1 MTGQIRKIVRENI
14 VTLVFIVL
22 CVLGFIASGQT
33 FSYVFSE
40 VSNRLFR
47 NFGLVFSLVIPV
59 IAGIGLNFGIVLGA
73 MAAQAAFIFVTHW
86 RVQGVLALVLVALIS
101 TPLAIVLGWL
111 LGRLFNKTKGQEM
124 ITGMITG
131 FFANG
136 IYQLFFLVL
145 IGTLIPMSDDRI
157 MIYNGIGIKDTLKF
171 EDSVAGALDNI
182 WKVRLDK
189 IYWVFLLAGMVC
201 LGLFLL
207 KAWKEKAPGWKNRA
221 AAYGAWEALFLV
233 MLGLCLGNAD
243 VQMALKFTNIPMVP
257 LVLMGLMGLLVNR
270 VLKTRLGQDFRAI
283 GTSMKVAAASGIDV
297 DRTRIVAII
306 LSTILAAWG
315 QIIFLQ
321 NIGNFNTYSSH
332 EKVGLFAVAAIL
344 VGGASTRKATVKQC
358 IIGIV
363 LFHTLFVIAPLAGK
377 ALLNDAA
384 YGEYFREAISYG
396 VITLSLVLHISSRKT
411 RKGSS
416 GRQRTAK
423 AAQTV

>member
-1 MTGQIRKIVRENI
+1 MTGQMKKILKENI

-22 CVLGFIASGQT
+22 CLLGFIASGQT

-86 RVQGVLALVLVALIS
+86 RIQGVAALILVVLIS
-101 TPLAIVLGWL
+101 TPLSIFFGWL
-111 LGRLFNKTKGQEM
+111 LGKLFNKTKGQEM

-145 IGTLIPMSDDRI
+145 IGTLIPMKDDRI

-171 EDSVAGALDNI
+171 EDSVANALDNI
-182 WKVRLDK
+182 WKIRLDK
-189 IYWVFLLAGMVC
+189 IYWVFVLTGMVC
-201 LGLFLL
+201 LGIWI
-207 KAWKEKAPGWKNRA
+207 WKTRKEQAPGYRNRLA
-221 AAYGAWEALFLV
+221 VYGAWEVALLV
-233 MLGLCLGNAD
+233 ILVLCLCNGD
-243 VQMALKFTNIPMVP
+243 VQMALKFTSIPMVP
-257 LVLMGLMGLLVNR
+257 LILMVLMGLMVNV
-270 VLKTRLGQDFRAI
+270 VLKTKLGQDFRAI
-283 GTSMKVAAASGIDV
+283 GTSQKVAAASGIDV

-332 EKVGLFAVAAIL
+332 EKVSLFAVAAIL
-344 VGGASTRKATVKQC
+344 VGGASTKKATVKQC
-358 IIGIV
+358 IIGII

-396 VITLSLVLHISSRKT
+396 VITLSLVLHISSRK
-411 RKGSS
+411 KG
-416 GRQRTAK
+416 RR
-423 AAQTV
+423 V

>member
-1 MTGQIRKIVRENI
+1 MTGQMKKILKENI

-22 CVLGFIASGQT
+22 CLLGFIASGQT

-86 RVQGVLALVLVALIS
+86 RIQGVAALILVVLIS
-101 TPLAIVLGWL
+101 TPLSIFFGWL
-111 LGRLFNKTKGQEM
+111 LGKLFNKTKGQEM

-145 IGTLIPMSDDRI
+145 IGTLIPMKDDRI

-171 EDSVAGALDNI
+171 EDSVANALDNI

-189 IYWVFLLAGMVC
+189 IYWVFVLTGMVC
-201 LGLFLL
+201 LGIRIW
-207 KAWKEKAPGWKNRA
+207 KAWREQAPGYRNRLA
-221 AAYGAWEALFLV
+221 VYGAWEAALLV
-233 MLGLCLGNAD
+233 ILALCLCNGD
-243 VQMALKFTNIPMVP
+243 VQMALKFTSIPMVP
-257 LVLMGLMGLLVNR
+257 LILMVLMGLMVNV
-270 VLKTRLGQDFRAI
+270 VLKTKLGQDFRAI
-283 GTSMKVAAASGIDV
+283 GTSQKVAAASGIDV

-332 EKVGLFAVAAIL
+332 EKVSLFAVAAIL
-344 VGGASTRKATVKQC
+344 VGGASTKKATVKQC
-358 IIGIV
+358 IIGII

-396 VITLSLVLHISSRKT
+396 VITLSLVLHISSRK
-411 RKGSS
+411 KG
-416 GRQRTAK
+416 RR
-423 AAQTV
+423 V

>member
-1 MTGQIRKIVRENI
+1 MTGQIKKIWKENV

-22 CVLGFIASGQT
+22 CLLGFAASGQT

-40 VSNRLFR
+40 VSSRLFR

-86 RVQGVLALVLVALIS
+86 RFQGVAALVLVALIS
-101 TPLAIVLGWL
+101 TPLSILFGWL
-111 LGRLFNKTKGQEM
+111 LGKLFNKTKGQEM

-145 IGTLIPMSDDRI
+145 IGTQNPMKEDRI

-171 EDSVAGALDNI
+171 EDSVANALDNI
-182 WKVRLDK
+182 WKVRLDR
-189 IYWVFLLAGMVC
+189 IYWVFVLLGMVC
-201 LGLFLL
+201 LGILI
-207 KAWKEKAPGWKNRA
+207 WKTREEKAPGYRNRLA
-221 AAYGAWEALFLV
+221 VYGAWEAALLV
-233 MLGLCLGNAD
+233 VLALCLWNGD
-243 VQMALKFTNIPMVP
+243 VQMALKFTSIPMVP
-257 LVLMGLMGLLVNR
+257 LILMVLMGLMVNI
-270 VLKTRLGQDFRAI
+270 VLKTKLGQDFRAI
-283 GTSMKVAAASGIDV
+283 GTSQKVAAASGIDV

-332 EKVGLFAVAAIL
+332 EKVSLFAVAAIL

-358 IIGIV
+358 IIGII

-396 VITLSLVLHISSRKT
+396 VITLSLVLHISSRK
-411 RKGSS
+411 KGK
-416 GRQRTAK
+416 R
-423 AAQTV
+423 V

>member
-1 MTGQIRKIVRENI
+1 MTGQIKKIWKENV

-22 CVLGFIASGQT
+22 CLLGFAASGQT

-40 VSNRLFR
+40 VSSRLFR

-86 RVQGVLALVLVALIS
+86 RFQGVAALVLVALIS
-101 TPLAIVLGWL
+101 TPLSILFGWL
-111 LGRLFNKTKGQEM
+111 LGKLFNKTKGQEM

-145 IGTLIPMSDDRI
+145 IGTLIPMKDDRI

-171 EDSVAGALDNI
+171 EDSVANALDNI
-182 WKVRLDK
+182 WKVRLDR
-189 IYWVFLLAGMVC
+189 IYWVFVLLGMVC
-201 LGLFLL
+201 LGILI
-207 KAWKEKAPGWKNRA
+207 WKTREEKAPGYRNRLA
-221 AAYGAWEALFLV
+221 VYGAWEAALLV
-233 MLGLCLGNAD
+233 VLALCLWNGD
-243 VQMALKFTNIPMVP
+243 VQMALKFTSIPMVP
-257 LVLMGLMGLLVNR
+257 LILMVLMGLMVNI
-270 VLKTRLGQDFRAI
+270 VLKTKLGQDFRAI
-283 GTSMKVAAASGIDV
+283 GTSQKVAAASGIDV

-332 EKVGLFAVAAIL
+332 EKVSLFAVAAIL

-358 IIGIV
+358 IIGII

-377 ALLNDAA
+377 AQLNDAA

-396 VITLSLVLHISSRKT
+396 VITLSLVLHISSRK
-411 RKGSS
+411 KGK
-416 GRQRTAK
+416 R
-423 AAQTV
+423 V

>member
-1 MTGQIRKIVRENI
+1 MTGQIKKIWKENV

-22 CVLGFIASGQT
+22 CLLGFAASGQT

-40 VSNRLFR
+40 VSSRLFR

-86 RVQGVLALVLVALIS
+86 RFQGVAALVLVALIS
-101 TPLAIVLGWL
+101 TPLSILFGWL
-111 LGRLFNKTKGQEM
+111 LGKLFNKTKGQEM

-145 IGTLIPMSDDRI
+145 IGTLIPMKDDRI

-171 EDSVAGALDNI
+171 EDSVANALDNI
-182 WKVRLDK
+182 WKVRLDR
-189 IYWVFLLAGMVC
+189 IYWVFVLLGMVC
-201 LGLFLL
+201 LGILI
-207 KAWKEKAPGWKNRA
+207 WKTREEKAPGYRNRLA
-221 AAYGAWEALFLV
+221 VYGAWEAALLV
-233 MLGLCLGNAD
+233 VLALCLWNGD
-243 VQMALKFTNIPMVP
+243 VQMALKFTSIPMVP
-257 LVLMGLMGLLVNR
+257 LILMVLMGLMVNI
-270 VLKTRLGQDFRAI
+270 VLKTKLGQDFRAI
-283 GTSMKVAAASGIDV
+283 GTSQKVAAASGIDV

-332 EKVGLFAVAAIL
+332 EKVSLFAVAAIL

-358 IIGIV
+358 IIGII

-396 VITLSLVLHISSRKT
+396 VITLSLVLHISSRK
-411 RKGSS
+411 KGK
-416 GRQRTAK
+416 R
-423 AAQTV
+423 V

>member
-257 LVLMGLMGLLVNR
+257 LVLMVLMGLLVNR
-270 VLKTRLGQDFRAI
+270 VLKTKLGQDFRAI
-283 GTSMKVAAASGIDV
+283 GTSMK
-297 DRTRIVAII
+297 
-306 LSTILAAWG
+306 
-315 QIIFLQ
+315 
-321 NIGNFNTYSSH
+321 
-332 EKVGLFAVAAIL
+332 VAAIL

>member
-1 MTGQIRKIVRENI
+1 MTGQIKKIWKENV

-22 CVLGFIASGQT
+22 CLLGFAASGQT

-40 VSNRLFR
+40 VSSRLFR

-86 RVQGVLALVLVALIS
+86 RFQGVAALVLVALIS
-101 TPLAIVLGWL
+101 TPLSILFGWL
-111 LGRLFNKTKGQEM
+111 LGKLFNKTKGQEM

-145 IGTLIPMSDDRI
+145 IGTLIPMKDDRI

-171 EDSVAGALDNI
+171 EDSVANALDNI

-189 IYWVFLLAGMVC
+189 IYWVFVLLGMVC
-201 LGLFLL
+201 LGILI
-207 KAWKEKAPGWKNRA
+207 WKTREEKAPGYRNRLA
-221 AAYGAWEALFLV
+221 VYGAWEAALLV
-233 MLGLCLGNAD
+233 VLALCLWNGD
-243 VQMALKFTNIPMVP
+243 VQMAMKFTSIPMVP
-257 LVLMGLMGLLVNR
+257 LILMVLMGLMVNI
-270 VLKTRLGQDFRAI
+270 VLKTKLGQDFRAI
-283 GTSMKVAAASGIDV
+283 GTSQKVAAASGIDV

-332 EKVGLFAVAAIL
+332 EKVSLFAVAAIL

-358 IIGIV
+358 IIGII

-396 VITLSLVLHISSRKT
+396 VITLSLVLHISSRK
-411 RKGSS
+411 KGK
-416 GRQRTAK
+416 R
-423 AAQTV
+423 V

>member
-1 MTGQIRKIVRENI
+1 MTGQIKKIWKENV

-22 CVLGFIASGQT
+22 CLLGFAASGQT

-40 VSNRLFR
+40 VSSRLFR

-86 RVQGVLALVLVALIS
+86 RFQGVAALVLVALIS
-101 TPLAIVLGWL
+101 TLLSILFGWL
-111 LGRLFNKTKGQEM
+111 LGKLFNKTKGQEM

-145 IGTLIPMSDDRI
+145 IGTLIPMKDDRI

-171 EDSVAGALDNI
+171 EDSVANALDNI
-182 WKVRLDK
+182 WKVSLDR
-189 IYWVFLLAGMVC
+189 IYWVFVLLGMVC
-201 LGLFLL
+201 LGILI
-207 KAWKEKAPGWKNRA
+207 WKTREEKAPGYRNRLA
-221 AAYGAWEALFLV
+221 VYGAWEAALLV
-233 MLGLCLGNAD
+233 VLALCLWNGD
-243 VQMALKFTNIPMVP
+243 VQMAMKFTSIPMVP
-257 LVLMGLMGLLVNR
+257 LILMVLMGLMVNI
-270 VLKTRLGQDFRAI
+270 VLKTKLGQDFRAI
-283 GTSMKVAAASGIDV
+283 GTSQKVAAASGIDV

-332 EKVGLFAVAAIL
+332 EKVSLFAVAAIL

-358 IIGIV
+358 IIGII

-396 VITLSLVLHISSRKT
+396 VITLSLVLHISSRK
-411 RKGSS
+411 KGK
-416 GRQRTAK
+416 R
-423 AAQTV
+423 V

>member
-1 MTGQIRKIVRENI
+1 MTGQIKKIWKENV

-22 CVLGFIASGQT
+22 CLLGFATSGQT

-40 VSNRLFR
+40 VSSRLFR

-86 RVQGVLALVLVALIS
+86 RFQGVAALVLVALIS
-101 TPLAIVLGWL
+101 TPLSILFGWL
-111 LGRLFNKTKGQEM
+111 LGKLFNKTKGQEM

-145 IGTLIPMSDDRI
+145 IGTLIPMKDDRI

-171 EDSVAGALDNI
+171 EDSVANALDNI
-182 WKVRLDK
+182 WKVRLDR
-189 IYWVFLLAGMVC
+189 IYWVFLLLGMVC
-201 LGLFLL
+201 LGILIW
-207 KAWKEKAPGWKNRA
+207 KARKEKAPGYRNRL
-221 AAYGAWEALFLV
+221 AAYGAWEAALLV
-233 MLGLCLGNAD
+233 VLALCLWNRD
-243 VQMALKFTNIPMVP
+243 VQMALKFTSIPMVP
-257 LVLMGLMGLLVNR
+257 LILMVLMGLMVNI
-270 VLKTRLGQDFRAI
+270 VLKTKLGQDFRAI
-283 GTSMKVAAASGIDV
+283 GTSQKVAAASGIDV

-332 EKVGLFAVAAIL
+332 EKVSLFAVAAIL

-358 IIGIV
+358 IIGII

-384 YGEYFREAISYG
+384 YGEYFRGAISYG
-396 VITLSLVLHISSRKT
+396 VITLSLVLHISSRK
-411 RKGSS
+411 KGK
-416 GRQRTAK
+416 R
-423 AAQTV
+423 V

>member
-1 MTGQIRKIVRENI
+1 MTGQIKKIWKENV

-22 CVLGFIASGQT
+22 CLLGFAASGQT

-40 VSNRLFR
+40 VSSRLFR

-86 RVQGVLALVLVALIS
+86 RFQGVAALVLVALIS
-101 TPLAIVLGWL
+101 TPLSILFGWL
-111 LGRLFNKTKGQEM
+111 LGKLFNKTKGQEM

-145 IGTLIPMSDDRI
+145 IGTLIPMKDDRI

-171 EDSVAGALDNI
+171 EDSVANALDNI
-182 WKVRLDK
+182 WKVRLDR
-189 IYWVFLLAGMVC
+189 IYWVFVLLGMVC
-201 LGLFLL
+201 LGILI
-207 KAWKEKAPGWKNRA
+207 WKTREGKAPGYRNRLA
-221 AAYGAWEALFLV
+221 VYGAWEAALLV
-233 MLGLCLGNAD
+233 VLALCLWNGD
-243 VQMALKFTNIPMVP
+243 VQMALKFTSIPMVP
-257 LVLMGLMGLLVNR
+257 LILMVLMGLMVNI
-270 VLKTRLGQDFRAI
+270 VLKTKLGQDFRAI
-283 GTSMKVAAASGIDV
+283 GTSQKVAAASGIDV

-332 EKVGLFAVAAIL
+332 EKVSLFAVAAIL

-358 IIGIV
+358 IIGII

-396 VITLSLVLHISSRKT
+396 VITLSLVLHISSRK
-411 RKGSS
+411 KGK
-416 GRQRTAK
+416 R
-423 AAQTV
+423 V